1 MCRAESGA
9 AGEEAADHPLPQ
21 SHEPGGQPQT
31 AGAAAAAGC
40 VATRQDRT
48 EHSGESQ
55 FYPASIMF
63 QRLFVKHLL

>member
-21 SHEPGGQPQT
+21 SQEPGVQPQT

-40 VATRQDRT
+40 VAAQQERT
-48 EHSGESQ
+48 EHRGESQ
-55 FYPASIMF
+55 CSHFIVNTCYSWS
-63 QRLFVKHLL
+63 